1 MIERQ
6 KERTNRMIYL
16 IWPLHPLT
24 PRLSHKSPIP
34 RYPIPQTSANLW
46 EILVFTADFTKSSWF
61 VLFTTWK
68 KANFVSICAIKS
80 NRMSWY
86 FCFLRWFA
94 TAKIEL
100 DLTWNLQSERWEIG
114 YWTEINLIKFC
125 EYFSLPFTFNL
136 LHGTGEKSKSC
147 CRGWLGKSLLTKC
160 CWLGNVASVGWF
172 QQKNVH

>member
-80 NRMSWY
+80 NKMSWY
-86 FCFLRWFA
+86 FCILRMICHCKDWIGFDMKSA
-94 TAKIEL
+94 IWEMRNRIL
-100 DLTWNLQSERWEIG
+100 DRNKLDQILRI
-114 YWTEINLIKFC
+114 F
-125 EYFSLPFTFNL
+125 FSLFSFNL

-147 CRGWLGKSLLTKC
+147 CWGWLGKSLLTKC

-172 QQKNVH
+172 QQKNVY